1 MKKNHVMSGLT
12 SVGLSAILLVL
23 TAFSIGAALITQQA
37 TSRTAISAYLNDQ
50 YQQARFAVG
59 AEESLE
65 RKYRLEPGPDPL
77 ANHTAAAAA
86 LVTALH
92 HIAQSGDAEDRSIV
106 AHVLAVHQLYW
117 VATHLMFAAV
127 DRGNAALAMALDHN
141 KID

>member
-50 YQQARFAVG
+50 YQQALFAVG

-65 RKYRLEPGPDPL
+65 RKYRLEPGPEPR
-77 ANHTAAAAA
+77 AAHTAAAAA

-92 HIAQSGDAEDRSIV
+92 NIDRRGDGHDQRVGALIM
-106 AHVLAVHQLYW
+106 
-117 VATHLMFAAV
+117 ATTQ
-127 DRGNAALAMALDHN
+127 
-141 KID
+141 